1 MKKKRKLLSA
11 GPVILLSA
19 SALLLI
25 GSTVGSTR
33 AALTY
38 YSDNYTAD
46 MSVSSIGVRLTENG
60 KNISS
65 RDYSHSNNEWDV
77 TEGELFK
84 DLQKDETIV
93 PGKTYKEELSVSNS
107 GSIDNYV
114 RVILTKSWKDKNGN
128 KDTTLSPDLID
139 LHFVEGN
146 GWVIDEEASTAE
158 RTVLYY
164 TGIVPAGESTPNF
177 ADTLK
182 IDNKIADKVKI
193 ETGKDENGNEVIR
206 HVYKYDG
213 YQFHVDA
220 EVNAVQTHNAQ
231 DAIKSAWGVD
241 VNVSA
246 DGTLSLQ

>member
-1 MKKKRKLLSA
+1 MKKKRKFLSA
-11 GPVILLSA
+11 GSVILLSA
-19 SALLLI
+19 SALLLV

-46 MSVSSIGVRLTENG
+46 MSVSSIGVSLTENG
-60 KNISS
+60 KTISS
-65 RDYSHSNNEWDV
+65 RDYSHGDNQWDE
-77 TEGELFK
+77 TKGELFK
-84 DLQKDETIV
+84 DLQGDTTVV
-93 PGKTYKEELSVSNS
+93 PGKAYEEKLSVLNS
-107 GSIDNYV
+107 GSIDSYV
-114 RVILTKSWKDKNGN
+114 RVILTKSWTDKKGN
-128 KDTTLSPDLID
+128 KDTTLSPDLIKLNFLED
-139 LHFVEGN
+139 N
-146 GWVIDEEASTAE
+146 GWIVDEKSSTTE

-164 TGIVPAGESTPNF
+164 TGIVPAGKSTPNF
-177 ADTLK
+177 TDTLK
-182 IDNKIADKVKI
+182 IDNKIAEKVKV

-241 VNVSA
+241 VTVSEN
-246 DGTLSLQ
+246 GILSLQ

>member
-1 MKKKRKLLSA
+1 MKKKKRLLST
-11 GPVILLSA
+11 GSIILLSA

-46 MSVSSIGVRLTENG
+46 MSVSSIGVSLMENG
-60 KNISS
+60 KVISA
-65 RDYSHSNNEWDV
+65 RDYSHGDNQWDV
-77 TEGELFK
+77 TKGELFK
-84 DLQKDETIV
+84 DLQKDKAVV
-93 PGKTYKEELSVSNS
+93 PGKLYKEELSVSNS

-114 RVILTKSWKDKNGN
+114 RVILTKSWIDENGK
-128 KDTTLSPDLID
+128 KDTTLSPDFID
-139 LHFVEGN
+139 LHIVEGN
-146 GWVIDEEASTAE
+146 GWVIDEAASTTE
-158 RTVLYY
+158 RMVLYY
-164 TGIVPAGESTPNF
+164 TGIVSEGESTPNF
-177 ADTLK
+177 TDTLK
-182 IDNKIADKVKI
+182 IDNKIAEKVKV
-193 ETGKDENGNEVIR
+193 ESVKDENGNEVIR
-206 HVYKYDG
+206 HVYEYNG

-241 VNVSA
+241 VNVSE

>member
-1 MKKKRKLLSA
+1 M
-11 GPVILLSA
+11 
-19 SALLLI
+19 
-25 GSTVGSTR
+25 
-33 AALTY
+33 
-38 YSDNYTAD
+38 
-46 MSVSSIGVRLTENG
+46 
-60 KNISS
+60 
-65 RDYSHSNNEWDV
+65 
-77 TEGELFK
+77 
-84 DLQKDETIV
+84 
-93 PGKTYKEELSVSNS
+93 
-107 GSIDNYV
+107 
-114 RVILTKSWKDKNGN
+114 
-128 KDTTLSPDLID
+128 ID

>member
-19 SALLLI
+19 SALLLV

-46 MSVSSIGVRLTENG
+46 MSVSSIGVSLTENG

-84 DLQKDETIV
+84 DLQKDEAIV

-114 RVILTKSWKDKNGN
+114 RVILTKSWTDKNGK
-128 KDTTLSPDLID
+128 KDTTLSPGLID
-139 LHFVEGN
+139 LHVVEDN
-146 GWVIDEEASTAE
+146 GWIVDEDASTAE

-164 TGIVPAGESTPNF
+164 TGIVSAGESTPNF
-177 ADTLK
+177 IDTLK
-182 IDNKIADKVKI
+182 IDNKIAEKVKV
-193 ETGKDENGNEVIR
+193 ETSKDENGNTIIR

-220 EVNAVQTHNAQ
+220 EVNAVQTHNAK

-241 VNVSA
+241 VTVSE
-246 DGTLSLQ
+246 DGTLGLQ